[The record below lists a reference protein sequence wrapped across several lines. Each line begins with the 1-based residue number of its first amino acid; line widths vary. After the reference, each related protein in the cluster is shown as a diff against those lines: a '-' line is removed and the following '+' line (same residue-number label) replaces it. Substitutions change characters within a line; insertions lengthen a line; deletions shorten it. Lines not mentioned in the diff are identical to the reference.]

1 MSDNTETSGGGE
13 SVAQRVTRVVAEE
26 LGHDPGEIQ
35 PSSEFGKDIE
45 ADSLDMVELIMAL
58 EKEFEDD
65 DLHIPDE
72 ASEKI
77 ATIQQLVDFIQEECS
92 RA

>member
-1 MSDNTETSGGGE
+1 MSDNTETSDSGD
-13 SVAQRVTRVVAEE
+13 SVEQRVIQVVAEK
-26 LGHDPGEIQ
+26 LGHEASDIR

-58 EKEFEDD
+58 EEEFEDD

-77 ATIQQLVDFIQEECS
+77 ATIQQLVDFIQEERGS
-92 RA
+92 A

>member
-1 MSDNTETSGGGE
+1 MSDNTETSDSGD
-13 SVAQRVTRVVAEE
+13 SVEQRVIQVVAEK
-26 LGHDPGEIQ
+26 LGHDANDIR

>member
-1 MSDNTETSGGGE
+1 MSDNTETSDSGD
-13 SVAQRVTRVVAEE
+13 SVEQRVIQVVAEK
-26 LGHDPGEIQ
+26 LGHEASDIR
-35 PSSEFGKDIE
+35 PSSKFGEDIE

-58 EKEFEDD
+58 EEEFEDD

-77 ATIQQLVDFIQEECS
+77 ATIQQLVDFIQEERGS
-92 RA
+92 A